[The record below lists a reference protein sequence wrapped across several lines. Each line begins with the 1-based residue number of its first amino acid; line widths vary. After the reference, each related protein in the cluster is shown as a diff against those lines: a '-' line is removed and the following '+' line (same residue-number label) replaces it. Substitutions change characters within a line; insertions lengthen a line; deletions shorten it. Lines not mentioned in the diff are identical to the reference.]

1 MSSIRLANIT
11 KSFRDVKVFENI
23 DLTIR
28 DGEFFT
34 FLGPSGCGKSTLLNL
49 IAGLEEVSRG
59 KIYFDNQDVT
69 HLPPAKRDV
78 AMVFQSYALYPHM
91 SVFENIAFP
100 LKIKKLD
107 KELIKEEVERVA
119 SVLGLHDLLD
129 RKPRE
134 LSGGQRQRVALG
146 RAMVRKPKVF
156 LMDEPLS
163 NLDARLRI
171 EMRAELKRL
180 HQKLGTTIVYVTHD
194 QAEAMALSEKIAILN
209 NGAVQQCD
217 DPLSIY
223 LRPANTFVAS
233 FIGTPP
239 MNIIETV
246 VIEKSPPL
254 LSLGRKKY
262 KLATAK
268 NLNLERV
275 LLGVRAE
282 DIVLKPFSREGIE
295 STVEIVEPEGPRFL
309 IDLVFDGI
317 SLKAISD
324 ESFNPGDKVYME
336 IPDEKVHLF
345 SCDTGERIEIT
356 YR

>member
-11 KSFRDVKVFENI
+11 KRFKDVIVFENI
-23 DLTIR
+23 DLTIH

-49 IAGLEEVSRG
+49 IAGLEEVSGG

-69 HLPPAKRDV
+69 HLPPARRDV

-100 LKIKKLD
+100 LKIKKMD
-107 KELIKEEVERVA
+107 KTLIKKEVERVA
-119 SVLGLHDLLD
+119 SVLGLQRLLD

-146 RAMVRKPKVF
+146 RAMVREPRVF

-171 EMRAELKRL
+171 EMRSELKRL

-194 QAEAMALSEKIAILN
+194 QAEAMALSERIAILN
-209 NGAVQQCD
+209 NGIVQQCA

-223 LRPANTFVAS
+223 SRPANTFVAS

-246 VIEKSPPL
+246 VIEKSPPV
-254 LSLGRKKY
+254 LSLGKKRY
-262 KLATAK
+262 KLARADT
-268 NLNLERV
+268 LNFERV
-275 LLGVRAE
+275 LLGVRPE
-282 DIVLKPFSREGIE
+282 DIEIKPFSREGIE
-295 STVEIVEPEGPRFL
+295 GIVEIVEPEGARFL

-317 SLKAISD
+317 LLKAISD
-324 ESFNPGDKVYME
+324 KRFNPGDKVYME
-336 IPDEKVHLF
+336 IPDEKIHLF
-345 SCDTGERIEIT
+345 TRDTGERIEIT